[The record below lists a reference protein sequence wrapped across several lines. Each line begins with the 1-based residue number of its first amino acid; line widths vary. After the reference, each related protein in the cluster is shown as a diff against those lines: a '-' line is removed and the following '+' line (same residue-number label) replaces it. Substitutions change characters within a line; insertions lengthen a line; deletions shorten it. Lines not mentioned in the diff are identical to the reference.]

1 MERSEPE
8 RGGSM
13 LEEFWLREWKRKS
26 WTSNKVEV
34 WKREAFIGR
43 GAPLEWRRVRKNK
56 KHIGRMWCEDCWA
69 RNFSLSGE
77 YNLQRL
83 QSRQDELARRR
94 DEAAKRNEYHEG
106 CDEEDQ
112 I

>member
-1 MERSEPE
+1 MEEKPNIFLNEDTGEMSKWKGQSQNEVDQCWKNLAE
-8 RGGSM
+8 RM
-13 LEEFWLREWKRKS
+13 EEEVLDKY
-26 WTSNKVEV
+26 KVEV

-56 KHIGRMWCEDCWA
+56 KHIERMWCEDCWA

-77 YNLQRL
+77 FYLQRL

-94 DEAAKRNEYHEG
+94 R
-106 CDEEDQ
+106 
-112 I
+112 